1 MAKSRRAIAE
11 ELLDLHIEHAD
22 VFAQIDGLK
31 EQLRKL
37 SLADNAG
44 FKEKV
49 DGKGEVQVS
58 APSVA
63 KLKGIMP
70 TLKPERFLELTEAR
84 RDKLVAD
91 GLVEMKEQ
99 WTSDRAPSVTVRLP

>member
-22 VFAQIDGLK
+22 VFAKIDTLK
-31 EQLRKL
+31 EKLREL
-37 SLADNAG
+37 SIADSAG

-49 DGKGEVQVS
+49 DGKGEVSVS

-70 TLKPERFLELTEAR
+70 ALKPEVFLELGQAR

-91 GLVEMKEQ
+91 GLVEMREEWTKE
-99 WTSDRAPSVTVRLP
+99 RAPSVTVRLP